1 MGAQLAQEGSCCRR
15 QALIV
20 AGWIFAVA
28 VAITALVLLMIFI
41 SKKFPEGDPKY
52 WVAVTAVSG
61 LDDDL
66 SARSRPTISPV
77 FNVTVHMDSTRD
89 SADGRCVPDLST
101 AEVSYGDAFLGKGT
115 LPKICAG
122 KRLEAEGVGTGRG
135 GAMVPTGSARRRDGG
150 FGVLGFVSHRRIS
163 RDSTDFEK
171 EKRIFEAHQADRVE
185 CHLGL
190 AGRQLSL
197 QRYL

>member
-122 KRLEAEGVGTGRG
+122 KRLEAEGVARAWGQDVV
-135 GAMVPTGSARRRDGG
+135 VPWFLRD
-150 FGVLGFVSHRRIS
+150 
-163 RDSTDFEK
+163 
-171 EKRIFEAHQADRVE
+171 Q
-185 CHLGL
+185 L
-190 AGRQLSL
+190 AGEMEVGDAAVDVHLRMDGSL
-197 QRYL
+197 LVCKAKIGGGISLCREPQYA